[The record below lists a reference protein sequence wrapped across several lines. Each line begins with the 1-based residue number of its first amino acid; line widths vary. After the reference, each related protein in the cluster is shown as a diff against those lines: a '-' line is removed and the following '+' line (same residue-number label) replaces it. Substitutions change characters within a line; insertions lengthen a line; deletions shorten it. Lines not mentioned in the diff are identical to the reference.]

1 MVWKVSGVEKER
13 LAPGYEN
20 SFLREEDINILS
32 LEEMRNNSYVS
43 YLWFNLTSEMM
54 VTSVTCESS
63 TNNATIHLDHC
74 GNDTPHSI
82 GIFLFFVGATILLLI
97 CDQGWLPWKS

>member
-1 MVWKVSGVEKER
+1 MVWKVSGVEKESFE
-13 LAPGYEN
+13 PGYN
-20 SFLREEDINILS
+20 ISFVREEDINILS
-32 LEEMRNNSYVS
+32 LEKMGDNFQVS

-63 TNNATIHLDHC
+63 TDTSTIHLDHC

-82 GIFLFFVGATILLLI
+82 RIFLHFLNGSNHIVI
-97 CDQGWLPWKS
+97 DM

>member
-1 MVWKVSGVEKER
+1 MVWKVSGVEKKRSE
-13 LAPGYEN
+13 PGYEN

-32 LEEMRNNSYVS
+32 LEEMRNGYYVS

-63 TNNATIHLDHC
+63 TNTHC
-74 GNDTPHSI
+74 GNDTI
-82 GIFLFFVGATILLLI
+82 GIFLFF
-97 CDQGWLPWKS
+97 

>member
-13 LAPGYEN
+13 LEPGYKN

-63 TNNATIHLDHC
+63 TSTSTIHLDHC

-82 GIFLFFVGATILLLI
+82 GIFLHFFEWE
-97 CDQGWLPWKS
+97 QP